1 MRLDSR
7 LSRTLHVLLH
17 MAQHDAPMT
26 SEAIATMLHTNA
38 VVVRRTMAGLREAGF
53 VQSTKGHG
61 GGWVISG
68 DPSALTL
75 FDIYAALGESAIFAI
90 GNAAENPACLVEQA
104 VNSAL
109 SNALRDAE
117 ALLVARLRDVTL
129 ADLAADFKNR
139 FTAHCAAAKKPKRTR

>member
-17 MAQHDAPMT
+17 MAQHDAPLT
-26 SEAIATMLHTNA
+26 SEAIAAMLHTNA
-38 VVVRRTMAGLREAGF
+38 VVVRRTMAGLRDAGF

-61 GGWVISG
+61 GGWVISS

-75 FDIYAALGESAIFAI
+75 FDIYSALGESAIFAI
-90 GNAAENPACLVEQA
+90 GNAAENPECLVEQA
-104 VNSAL
+104 VNNAL
-109 SNALRDAE
+109 SSALRDAE

-129 ADLAADFKNR
+129 ADLAADFKSR
-139 FTAHCAAAKKPKRTR
+139 MTAHCSIAKKPKRA